1 MIIADDY
8 PQQTFALKIIMSQR
22 TLSYW
27 YDCKRVIFKLDDDMD
42 VLEPR
47 MFRTKGE
54 VSDKTREDMWIFTFY
69 NQIHK

>member
-27 YDCKRVIFKLDDDMD
+27 YDYKRVICKLDDDMD
-42 VLEPR
+42 VLEPS
-47 MFRTKGE
+47 MFRT
-54 VSDKTREDMWIFTFY
+54 
-69 NQIHK
+69 